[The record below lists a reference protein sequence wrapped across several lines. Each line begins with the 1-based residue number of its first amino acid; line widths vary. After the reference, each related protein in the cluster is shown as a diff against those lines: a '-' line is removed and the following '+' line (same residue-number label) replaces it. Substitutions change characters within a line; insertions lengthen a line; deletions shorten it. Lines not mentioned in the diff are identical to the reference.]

1 MESTVISKGKINLNI
16 TALIFPI
23 FFFISFIILFIFS
36 SKTAYSKISG
46 QLKSIKDLDTKNSAI
61 EAKIEELSNI
71 QTDLFPDSE
80 VILTSFPEDDP
91 SLWMLTQ
98 IRRKAEENLLFVENQ
113 KISFSDSDTEIVSS
127 NISYDLI
134 GDVSNIVKFLLEI
147 DKVAPISSL
156 NKVVFSLKNAE
167 GEGSGA
173 MVEMNVYHSKIPTQL
188 SQMNEPVNK
197 LNDEEIQTLIKL
209 SKLEPPEFTKLTPN
223 PPFEVVS
230 PF

>member
-1 MESTVISKGKINLNI
+1 METTFSSTGKMKLNI
-16 TALIFPI
+16 TALIFPVI
-23 FFFISFIILFIFS
+23 FFILFLVLFVFS

-46 QLKSIKDLDTKNSAI
+46 QLKSIKDIDTKNSAI
-61 EAKIEELSNI
+61 EAKIEELRNI
-71 QTDLFPDSE
+71 KTDSFPDSE

-98 IRRKAEENLLFVENQ
+98 LRRKSEEYSLFVENQ
-113 KISFSDSDTEIVSS
+113 KISFSDPDTEIVSS
-127 NISYDLI
+127 DISFDLI
-134 GDVSNIVKFLLEI
+134 GDVSNILKFLLEM

-156 NKVVFSLKNAE
+156 NKVVFSLKSA
-167 GEGSGA
+167 GGIGA
-173 MVEMNVYHSKIPTQL
+173 GATVDMSVYHSKIPTQL

-197 LNDEEIQTLIKL
+197 LTDEENQTLIRL
-209 SKLEPPEFTKLTPN
+209 SKMEPPEFTKFTPN

>member
-98 IRRKAEENLLFVENQ
+98 IRRKAEEYLLFVENQ

-134 GDVSNIVKFLLEI
+134 GDVSN
-147 DKVAPISSL
+147 
-156 NKVVFSLKNAE
+156 
-167 GEGSGA
+167 
-173 MVEMNVYHSKIPTQL
+173 
-188 SQMNEPVNK
+188 
-197 LNDEEIQTLIKL
+197 
-209 SKLEPPEFTKLTPN
+209 
-223 PPFEVVS
+223 
-230 PF
+230 